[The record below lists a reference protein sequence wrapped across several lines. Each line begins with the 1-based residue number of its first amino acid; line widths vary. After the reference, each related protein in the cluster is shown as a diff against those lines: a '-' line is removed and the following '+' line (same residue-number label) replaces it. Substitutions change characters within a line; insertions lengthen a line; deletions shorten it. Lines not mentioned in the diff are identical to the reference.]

1 MSEVKFTEDELKGL
15 QDLQQGYQQKQLQF
29 GQVKVQRLLVQQ
41 QLDAIDNAEAQLE
54 ADYGKVQ
61 EQEKTLVE
69 SLNKKYGPGQLDP
82 TTGVFTPTSAPSDE
96 KSL

>member
-1 MSEVKFTEDELKGL
+1 MSEVKFTEEELKGL

-54 ADYGKVQ
+54 ADYSKVQ

-69 SLNKKYGPGQLDP
+69 GLNKKYGPGQLDP
-82 TTGVFTPTSAPSDE
+82 ATGVFTPTSAPSDQ